1 MNLAN
6 TDYSKGSVGRN
17 ILAQAAP
24 LTVAQLVQL
33 LYNIVDRIYIGH
45 LPGADSTA
53 LTGIGLVFPLVTL
66 TMAFTN
72 LLGAGGTP
80 LFSIARGAKENDLA
94 ERILGQAAFL
104 LTVAGLIIGGGF
116 MIFRRPLM
124 YLFGASDA
132 SYPYADAYLRI
143 YLLGTPFA
151 MLSTGLNGY
160 INAQGFPRTGM
171 LTTVLGAVLNLVLD
185 PLFIFVFDMGVGG
198 AALATVISQAISCL
212 WVVRF
217 LTGKQAGLTIR
228 RRCLRFDFPIA
239 RDIMRLGVAGF
250 IMQGTNSLVQI
261 SCNTMLSAYG
271 GDLYVGLMTVINS
284 VRELLSMPVH
294 GITNGAQ
301 PVMGFNY
308 GAEKYDRVKQGI
320 RFTALAC
327 AAYTGVTWLMVVL
340 APGAFLR
347 MFSSDPQLLAIG
359 DSALRTYFFGFIF
372 MALQIAGQSTFQ
384 ALGCAKKA
392 ITFALLRKA
401 VIVVPLTYLLPGM
414 GLGVWGVFLA
424 EPVSNVLGGCASFT
438 TMIFTVYRRLGKR
451 PIATSARVR

>member
-1 MNLAN
+1 MAN
-6 TDYSKGSVGRN
+6 DFSKGKVWRN

-66 TMAFTN
+66 TVAFTN

-80 LFSIARGAKENDLA
+80 LFSIARGAGEDEKA
-94 ERILGQAAFL
+94 ERILGQATFL
-104 LTVAGLIIGGGF
+104 LTCASLVLATGF
-116 MIFRRPLM
+116 MVFRRDLM

-132 SYPYADAYLRI
+132 SYPYANAYLRI

-160 INAQGFPRTGM
+160 INAQGFPRIGM
-171 LTTVLGAVLNLVLD
+171 LTTVIGAVLNLVLD
-185 PLFIFVFDMGVGG
+185 PLFIFVFDMGVAG
-198 AALATVISQAISCL
+198 AALATIISQSISCL
-212 WVVRF
+212 WVMKF
-217 LTGKQAGLTIR
+217 LLGKKALLRIR
-228 RRCLRFDFPIA
+228 RRHLHFDGRIT
-239 RDIMRLGVAGF
+239 RDITKLGLAGF

-261 SCNTMLSAYG
+261 SCNSMLSLYG
-271 GDLYVGLMTVINS
+271 GDVYVGLMTVINS

-294 GITNGAQ
+294 GVTNGAQ
-301 PVMGFNY
+301 PVLGFNY
-308 GAEKYDRVKQGI
+308 GAQKYDRVKQGI
-320 RFTALAC
+320 RFTAIVGAV
-327 AAYTGVTWLMVVL
+327 YTCLTWLLVL
-340 APGAFLR
+340 LLPGAFLR
-347 MFSSDPQLLAIG
+347 LFTPDAELLRIG
-359 DSALRTYFFGFIF
+359 PDALRTYFFGFCF
-372 MALQIAGQSTFQ
+372 MSLQLAGQSTFQ

-401 VIVVPLTYLLPGM
+401 VIVIPLTYILPRL

-451 PIATSARVR
+451 PIATSARL